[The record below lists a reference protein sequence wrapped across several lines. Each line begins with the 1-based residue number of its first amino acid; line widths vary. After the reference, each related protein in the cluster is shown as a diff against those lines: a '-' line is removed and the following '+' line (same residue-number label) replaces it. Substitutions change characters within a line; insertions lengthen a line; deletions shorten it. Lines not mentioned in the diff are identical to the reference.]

1 MSCVRVEALAII
13 GQRFDNRKAE
23 ELKAQAKI
31 RDDEVIDEILSI
43 GFYHPFLLRQM
54 AENSFPSLKKE
65 GSNRNQ
71 TSTK

>member
-1 MSCVRVEALAII
+1 MSCVQIEDLAII

-23 ELKAQAKI
+23 ELKAQAII
-31 RDDEVIDEILSI
+31 RDDEVIGEILGI

-54 AENSFPSLKKE
+54 AENSFTSLKKE
-65 GSNRNQ
+65 GRNRNQ